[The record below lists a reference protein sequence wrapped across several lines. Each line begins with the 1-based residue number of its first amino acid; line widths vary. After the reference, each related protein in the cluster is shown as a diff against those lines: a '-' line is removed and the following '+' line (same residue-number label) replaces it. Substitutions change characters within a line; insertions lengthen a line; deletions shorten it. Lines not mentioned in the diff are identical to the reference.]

1 MTLEDFRGQGPPG
14 DIGTFQSPC
23 SVLVYRYTFSGTT
36 YICAARQ
43 GDRGW
48 VLVDYGIV
56 DVTVVQ
62 SAINALAGNGTVFF
76 TKARYSIPSVLN
88 VDVTVLAVPKYV
100 TLEGESGAT
109 LVKAA
114 GNFIVINITSTHLVT
129 TPDLLVT
136 IKNLIIDSVD
146 NLGVGIQFED
156 LDRLTLEHVIT
167 KNIGIGIN
175 GIDSIYRVDII
186 DCDICAYGDGAH
198 FNHVCNV
205 YAVGSLFYSE
215 TANAVELV
223 GRSDVNSY
231 IGNMFVGSVR
241 GLYIRDSLGIIVHD
255 CLFEADSTG
264 IVIGS
269 GGDASASFIG
279 NQFEFNTTDV
289 STLADA
295 NCLFEGNI
303 FFATPVLSLTPGTSR
318 WYNNIGYNPKGNV
331 ATPYPVAA
339 GYITDTA
346 AAQAFPTSATN
357 YTISDSPK
365 LITIYGGTVT
375 SISIDG
381 VVCGLTS
388 GAFRLEPRQVLNVVW
403 TGQPSSVVYAQ

>member
-1 MTLEDFRGQGPPG
+1 MRGQGAPA

-23 SVLVYRYTFSGTT
+23 SVMVYQYTFSGTT

-48 VLVDYGIV
+48 VLVDYGLV
-56 DVTVVQ
+56 AVTVLQ
-62 SAINALAGNGTVFF
+62 SAVNAVAGNGTVFI
-76 TKARYSIPSVLN
+76 KKGQYSITSTLT

-114 GNFIVINITSTHLVT
+114 GNFPVINITSTHLIFS
-129 TPDLLVT
+129 PDLLVT
-136 IKNLIIDSVD
+136 LKNLIIDSVD
-146 NLGVGIQFED
+146 HLGVGIQFNAV
-156 LDRLTLEHVIT
+156 DRLTLEHVIT
-167 KNIGIGIN
+167 KNIGMGIN
-175 GIDSIYRVDII
+175 GIDSVFRVDII
-186 DCDICAYGDGAH
+186 DCDINGNDEGAV
-198 FNHVCNV
+198 FDHVCNI
-205 YAVGSLFYSE
+205 YAVGSLFRGVSD
-215 TANAVELV
+215 NAIVLV
-223 GRSDVNSY
+223 NRSDVCTF
-231 IGNMFVGSVR
+231 IGNMIVGSVR
-241 GLYIRDSLGIIVHD
+241 GLNIMDSQGTVVQG
-255 CLFEADSTG
+255 CLFEVNTTAVSL
-264 IVIGS
+264 S
-269 GGDASASFIG
+269 GASYPPTASFIG
-279 NQFEFNTTDV
+279 NQFAGNTTDV
-289 STLADA
+289 NASTGDS
-295 NCLFEGNI
+295 LFEGNI
-303 FFATPVLSLTPGTSR
+303 FFAAPVLILTAGTTR
-318 WYNNIGYNPKGNV
+318 WKDNIGYNPKGNV

-339 GYITDTA
+339 GYIRDTA

-357 YTISDSPK
+357 YTISESPK